1 MMEINGDPVSEDMI
15 VETIQEQSEQKPK
28 RLEVEKLKSSIY
40 IGTWRNPLLLD
51 FLVVTL
57 TMFPSRQPYQE
68 EIAT

>member
-40 IGTWRNPLLLD
+40 IGTWCC
-51 FLVVTL
+51 T
-57 TMFPSRQPYQE
+57 S
-68 EIAT
+68 I